1 MHKNGEMCR
10 KMDSYGGSGT
20 QVAWLQT
27 VFFIVFGVL
36 FAEKHLPAAVIFVCL
51 CNFGVLVMR
60 QESINYVIRIY

>member
-36 FAEKHLPAAVIFVCL
+36 FAGKTPSGSGNICVFMQLWSIGYAA
-51 CNFGVLVMR
+51 R
-60 QESINYVIRIY
+60 KY